1 MYMLMYEAMMRK
13 VFRFNQIIH
22 EADEENDY
30 LQTNLIIGNLT
41 FESARGNEIL
51 KKQNNVFLNVK
62 EKMQVGQP
70 LRVFWKWRNSN

>member
-1 MYMLMYEAMMRK
+1 MYEAMMRK

-22 EADEENDY
+22 EFDEENYY

-41 FESARGNEIL
+41 FESARENEIL

-70 LRVFWKWRNSN
+70 LRVFWK